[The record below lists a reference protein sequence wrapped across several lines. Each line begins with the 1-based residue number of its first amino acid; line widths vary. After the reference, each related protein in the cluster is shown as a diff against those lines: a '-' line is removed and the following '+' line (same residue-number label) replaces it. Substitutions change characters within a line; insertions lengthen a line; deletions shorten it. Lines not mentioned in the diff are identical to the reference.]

1 VTSAA
6 VASRPGLG
14 TVRELLRDRRWDDAW
29 TLLRPLILSGE
40 DATAWNLA
48 RNLLRLGQREGWSPP
63 ATREIRLGVLC
74 SYEAAELAEYL
85 TIACRALRVDA
96 EVFAAPY
103 GQLEQEAFAE
113 NATLAA
119 FAPTHVLVAP
129 TTADLA
135 FPEVAEDADEL
146 LAAEEARWTALWQ
159 ALAERFKARVVQH
172 AFVVPDETVL
182 GHLSARVR
190 ESRPSLVRELN
201 GRLGAAAGSS
211 VLLVDCERLAARVG
225 KKQWSDPRLWYAARQ
240 PYGYTALPLVARDTA
255 AVIAAD
261 VGVAARCVVVDLD
274 NTLWGG
280 VVGDEGPDGIVLG
293 EGPEGEAY
301 AAFQSYL
308 RALKER
314 GVLLAVASKN
324 DLEAA
329 REPFERN
336 PKMELGIADF
346 AAFVADWR
354 RKPEQIAEIADFLG
368 LGLDSLVF
376 VDDNPAE
383 IAEVNAALPLV
394 DTISLDV
401 PPSEFVRTIA
411 SSVRFELSALSVED
425 AARQRSY
432 EARSRAAEL
441 RSSASS
447 LPEFWRSLEMRAGV
461 RPVDEK
467 TLERATQLTQ
477 KTNQFNLTLVRRNRE
492 EVEQLLADPAT
503 IARTLELEDRFAN
516 HGIIGLAIARPAEDD
531 PTIAVVDTLLLSC
544 RVIGRTAEAHLL
556 AHVAHAATQMGFQRL
571 RGLYVTGPRNG
582 LVADLY
588 PRLGFAPTSEGCWE
602 YDLVENGPIESPYI
616 AEIE

>member
-1 VTSAA
+1 
-6 VASRPGLG
+6 
-14 TVRELLRDRRWDDAW
+14 
-29 TLLRPLILSGE
+29 
-40 DATAWNLA
+40 
-48 RNLLRLGQREGWSPP
+48 
-63 ATREIRLGVLC
+63 
-74 SYEAAELAEYL
+74 
-85 TIACRALRVDA
+85 
-96 EVFAAPY
+96 
-103 GQLEQEAFAE
+103 
-113 NATLAA
+113 
-119 FAPTHVLVAP
+119 
-129 TTADLA
+129 
-135 FPEVAEDADEL
+135 
-146 LAAEEARWTALWQ
+146 
-159 ALAERFKARVVQH
+159 
-172 AFVVPDETVL
+172 
-182 GHLSARVR
+182 
-190 ESRPSLVRELN
+190 
-201 GRLGAAAGSS
+201 
-211 VLLVDCERLAARVG
+211 
-225 KKQWSDPRLWYAARQ
+225 
-240 PYGYTALPLVARDTA
+240 
-255 AVIAAD
+255 
-261 VGVAARCVVVDLD
+261 
-274 NTLWGG
+274 
-280 VVGDEGPDGIVLG
+280 
-293 EGPEGEAY
+293 
-301 AAFQSYL
+301 
-308 RALKER
+308 
-314 GVLLAVASKN
+314 
-324 DLEAA
+324 
-329 REPFERN
+329 
-336 PKMELGIADF
+336 MELGIADF

-354 RKPEQIAEIADFLG
+354 RKPEQIAEIADSLG